1 MPPTQIATQTVQ
13 GPYPSLPV
21 APTSLDLV
29 FTPAD
34 IANGNFFVADTPITV
49 RPEGVYGGDV
59 LLVWN
64 TTAGALQFSLASQP
78 DAQGRNGDGSTAP
91 YTIAANTISAF
102 KLSQITGWADGSN
115 NIYVSS
121 PSASVL
127 FAILK
132 R

>member
-1 MPPTQIATQTVQ
+1 MPPVLIATQPVK
-13 GPYPSLPV
+13 GPYPAQPV
-21 APTSLDLV
+21 PATSLDLV

-34 IANGNFFVADTPITV
+34 PANGNYFVADPIT
-49 RPEGVYGGDV
+49 PLPQGVIGGDV

-64 TTAGALQFSLASQP
+64 TTVAPLQFSIQSQP
-78 DAQGRNGDGSTAP
+78 DAAGRQADGSVSP

-102 KLSQITGWADGSN
+102 KFSQFAGWEDASGN
-115 NIYVSS
+115 VYVSS

-127 FAILK
+127 FAIAQ